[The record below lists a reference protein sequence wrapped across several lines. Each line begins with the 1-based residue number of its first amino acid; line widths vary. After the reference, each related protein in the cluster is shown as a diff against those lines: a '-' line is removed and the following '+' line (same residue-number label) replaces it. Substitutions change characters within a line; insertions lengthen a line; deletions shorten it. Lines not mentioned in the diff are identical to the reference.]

1 MATECSGML
10 RCGYKWQKK
19 YGEESFRPTETH
31 FLDDEEM
38 KTEERKEQI
47 DKVKA
52 SEGRDYF

>member
-1 MATECSGML
+1 MTECSGML

-19 YGEESFRPTETH
+19 YGEESFTLTETH

-38 KTEERKEQI
+38 KTQERKEQI